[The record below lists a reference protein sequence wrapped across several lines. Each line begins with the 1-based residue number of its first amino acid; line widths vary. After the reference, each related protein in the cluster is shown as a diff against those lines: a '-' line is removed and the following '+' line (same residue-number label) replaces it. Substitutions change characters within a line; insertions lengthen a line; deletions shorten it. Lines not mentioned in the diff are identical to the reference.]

1 MAARRRTAAKAS
13 ARRRARPVRVRV
25 RMAPM
30 LHARSKHARRAR
42 RKSSTLSRA
51 RRKVLVH
58 RHHYRRIGIIDSTT
72 RARRKTV
79 RAQSAKAVKAAPK
92 WSVNRPAPIT
102 PASYLQM
109 F

>member
-1 MAARRRTAAKAS
+1 MAARRTAAKT
-13 ARRRARPVRVRV
+13 ARRARKGRPVRVRV

-30 LHARSKHARRAR
+30 LHARSKHARRDR
-42 RKSSTLSRA
+42 RKPNTLHRA
-51 RRKVLVH
+51 RRKAVVH
-58 RHHYRRIGIIDSTT
+58 RHHYRRIGIIDKNT